1 MTCRKFK
8 RKVTKCFKKI
18 REEEKER
25 KNIRMLKSFY
35 RNQVLFKWNL
45 KPYYLQASVIKKVLY
60 QFYIKRFL
68 TKNIYNNYSKYL
80 QVLKYLHSEY
90 KTKFNHSSMF
100 KFLFKFLFL
109 KLFQD

>member
-1 MTCRKFK
+1 MTVGSSKEK
-8 RKVTKCFKKI
+8 SQNVSKKI

-90 KTKFNHSSMF
+90 KTKFNYSSMF
-100 KFLFKFLFL
+100 KFFVQVFVP
-109 KLFQD
+109 